1 MDYDRGLCNFAPV
14 MSRLD
19 SLYTSSEKI
28 LWFRNKVKL
37 FSSGREEDVIIEPCR
52 KGEKVCILLPDGVPS
67 HIFYTYSHV
76 LEDLNV
82 KIPFTDFECEI
93 LKFLN
98 VAPTQIHPNSWA
110 FIRGFEILAKGKGFE
125 PTVGEFCSFYRT
137 KGVDEGTW
145 VSITAH
151 PDKGFFLS
159 FVLTINLGKRVSFA
173 YEAVHVVMSFVWART
188 VHANFPFIGTV
199 SPPL

>member
-1 MDYDRGLCNFAPV
+1 
-14 MSRLD
+14 
-19 SLYTSSEKI
+19 
-28 LWFRNKVKL
+28 L

-145 VSITAH
+145 VSITVH
-151 PDKGFFLS
+151 PGKGFSLS
-159 FVLTINLGKRVSFA
+159 LVLTINLGKRVSFA
-173 YEAVHVVMSFVWART
+173 YEVVHVVMSFVWART
-188 VHANFPFIGTV
+188 VHANFPFIGAM